1 MRAIASAGAGRQP
14 LYSEETP
21 PWRTDALSI
30 VGLLLRYVAMCAIAV
45 LMIGPFYWLLTLS
58 FRGGGNIYSFRLIPE
73 QITFHNFIYAWT
85 AAGLGISFL
94 NSVIVG
100 VASVGLNLLLASL
113 AAYPLAR
120 LTFPGRTLIFYIILS
135 TLMIP
140 FQLYM
145 IPLYLLCIRIGIN
158 DTLAGVYLP
167 FCVGAF
173 GVYLIKQY
181 YHTIPKDLEEAARVD
196 GAGEFTIWWRIM
208 FPLTKP
214 ALATLAIFVF
224 VFSWSN
230 FLWPLIILNDPG
242 KFTLPVAI
250 ARLIGV
256 FVDKTHYLAAGS
268 VIAIVPVIVLFLF
281 LQRLFIGGLTLGAV
295 KG

>member
-1 MRAIASAGAGRQP
+1 MRAIASASACRQP
-14 LYSEETP
+14 LYSEGTP
-21 PWRTDALSI
+21 PWRTGALAI
-30 VGLLLRYVAMCAIAV
+30 VGLLLRYLAMCAIAV
-45 LMIGPFYWLLTLS
+45 LMIGPFYWLLVLS

-100 VASVGLNLLLASL
+100 VASVGLNLLFASL

-145 IPLYLLCIRIGIN
+145 IPLLLLCIRIGISN
-158 DTLAGVYLP
+158 TLVGVYLP
-167 FCVGAF
+167 FSVGAF

-181 YHTIPKDLEEAARVD
+181 YHYK
-196 GAGEFTIWWRIM
+196 
-208 FPLTKP
+208 
-214 ALATLAIFVF
+214 
-224 VFSWSN
+224 
-230 FLWPLIILNDPG
+230 
-242 KFTLPVAI
+242 
-250 ARLIGV
+250 
-256 FVDKTHYLAAGS
+256 Y
-268 VIAIVPVIVLFLF
+268 
-281 LQRLFIGGLTLGAV
+281 
-295 KG
+295 

>member
-1 MRAIASAGAGRQP
+1 MRVTTSVSAGRQP
-14 LYSEETP
+14 LRSESAP
-21 PWRTDALSI
+21 PWRTGTLAV
-30 VGLLLRYVAMCAIAV
+30 VGLLLRYVAMCAIVV
-45 LMIGPFYWLLTLS
+45 LLIGPFYWLLVLS

-73 QITFHNFIYAWT
+73 QITFHNFLVVWT
-85 AAGLGISFL
+85 KFALWINFY

-145 IPLYLLCIRIGIN
+145 IPLYLLCIRLGISN
-158 DTLAGVYLP
+158 TLVGVYLP
-167 FCVGAF
+167 FSVGAF

-230 FLWPLIILNDPG
+230 FLWPLIVLNDQK

-250 ARLIGV
+250 AKFIGV
-256 FVDKTHYLAAGS
+256 FADKTHYLAAGS
-268 VIAIVPVIVLFLF
+268 VIAIIPVIVLFLF